1 MSKLPRPC
9 KVLLCGP
16 FPLPIGGVSIHL
28 QRLRQRLARDP
39 AFEVR
44 GVDESPRPSEGIF
57 HLRSLRLLAYLRL
70 LWWADVVHVH
80 SSVPVF
86 RALHVVL
93 ARLLGR
99 RVVLTVHSHRPRQAW
114 SHRLARLLCA
124 CSHEV
129 IAVNDVIRQQLCERA
144 HVIPAYIAPAPEEET
159 VPSDLRE
166 WIAAVRAGGRQLI
179 VSNAYKLVDFD
190 GVDLYGCDLLLDI
203 FDEPAIRARYAL
215 VFVVG
220 SLDGG
225 DQRFQAYLER
235 IRARGL
241 EGQVWLLHRAMPFAG
256 LLQLCDVS
264 VRATNTDGDALS
276 IRESLYYGKRTL
288 ASDCVLRP
296 AQAELFATRDAGAL
310 AAALLAPAQP
320 VTDAM
325 ISFDSAIRVLYE
337 RLY

>member
-1 MSKLPRPC
+1 MSSEFRPC

-28 QRLRQRLARDP
+28 QRLRLRLLQDP
-39 AFEVR
+39 EFEVR

-57 HLRSLRLLAYLRL
+57 HLRSLRLLAYLQL
-70 LWWADVVHVH
+70 LWWADIVHVH

-99 RVVLTVHSHRPRQAW
+99 RVVLTIHSHRPRRVW
-114 SHRLARLLCA
+114 SHRLARMLCTW
-124 CSHEV
+124 SHEV
-129 IAVNDVIRQQLCERA
+129 ISVNEAIRQQLCERA
-144 HVIPAYIAPAPEEET
+144 HVIPAYIAPAPDEEV
-159 VPSDLRE
+159 VPSDLQT
-166 WIAAVRAGGRQLI
+166 WIAAARAGGRQLI
-179 VSNAYKLVDFD
+179 VSNAYKLVEFD

-203 FDEPAIRARYAL
+203 FDEPLIRARYVL

-225 DQRFQAYLER
+225 DQRFQAYLGR

-241 EGQVWLLHRAMPFAG
+241 EGQVRLLHRAMPFAG

-288 ASDCVLRP
+288 ASDCVQRP

-310 AAALLAPAQP
+310 ATVLLAPAQP
-320 VTDAM
+320 VTEAM
-325 ISFDSAIRVLYE
+325 ISFDGAIRALYK
-337 RLY
+337 RIY